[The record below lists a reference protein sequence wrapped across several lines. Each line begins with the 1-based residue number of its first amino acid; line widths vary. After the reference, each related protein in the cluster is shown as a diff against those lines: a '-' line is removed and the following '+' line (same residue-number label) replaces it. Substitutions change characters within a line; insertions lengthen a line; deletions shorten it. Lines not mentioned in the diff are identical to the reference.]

1 MDIILP
7 IFLLIAASPAFS
19 IPHDASLPRPLVK
32 SEGVGG
38 DGGIEF
44 DDMEE
49 FNSSNIIGIHSI
61 NICSNFLE
69 DSPIFSIG
77 VVYVLSNKS
86 LLTVPS
92 HGHFNYEHSMNFSIV
107 FKPEEQI
114 VKVEGKVD
122 GDIIGQLTI
131 TTVGPDYKHTIY
143 GPFGNTGTLSF
154 AFEGQIIAFHGRSD
168 YDLNQIG
175 VYSLAK
181 LTRSQQ
187 YSGKGLG
194 HDDEFGYQFDDISDL
209 NYPPIVA
216 IKSIS
221 IWVGDIA
228 WDERYTVAAIQM
240 GYLLLDGST
249 LLGKPH
255 GYIPTTNF
263 TSTTIP
269 LEDGDTLMALQ
280 GEISTVNMQ
289 YWFISQLN
297 FLILTSNGVK
307 MHGPFGSQGGVPFY
321 FYDNI
326 LGIYGNSDSAG
337 IYRIGV
343 YYI

>member
-7 IFLLIAASPAFS
+7 IILLIAASPAFS

-38 DGGIEF
+38 DGGTEF

-49 FNSSNIIGIHSI
+49 FSSSNIIGIHSI
-61 NICSNFLE
+61 NISSRFLE
-69 DSPIFSIG
+69 DSTIYSIG

-92 HGHFNYEHSMNFSIV
+92 RGRPSNDFSIV

-122 GDIIGQLTI
+122 SDTIGQLTI

-143 GPFGNTGTLSF
+143 GPFGDHGMLSF
-154 AFEGQIIAFHGRSD
+154 AFEGQIIAFHGRSSD
-168 YDLNQIG
+168 YELNQIG

-187 YSGKGLG
+187 YSAKGLSYN
-194 HDDEFGYQFDDISDL
+194 DQFGNEFDDISDL

-221 IWVGDIA
+221 IWISL
-228 WDERYTVAAIQM
+228 ERGAAIQM

-249 LLGKPH
+249 LLGKQH
-255 GYIPTTNF
+255 GHIPTTNF
-263 TSTTIP
+263 NTTTIM
-269 LEDGDTLMALQ
+269 LEDGDKLMALQ
-280 GEISTVNMQ
+280 GEIDLVNIQ
-289 YWFISQLN
+289 YWYISQLN
-297 FLILTSNGVK
+297 FTIMTRNGMT
-307 MHGPFGSQGGVPFY
+307 MHGPFGNRGIEPFY
-321 FYDNI
+321 FRGNI
-326 LGIYGNSDSAG
+326 LGIYGSSDSDY
-337 IYRIGV
+337 IYRIGA
-343 YYI
+343 YYL

>member
-7 IFLLIAASPAFS
+7 IILLIAASPAFS

-32 SEGVGG
+32 SEGEGG

-61 NICSNFLE
+61 NILSEFLE
-69 DSPIFSIG
+69 DSAIYSIG

-92 HGHFNYEHSMNFSIV
+92 RGKPFNEFTNFSIV
-107 FKPEEQI
+107 LKPEEQI

-122 GDIIGQLTI
+122 GDTIEQYTRIGQLTI

-143 GPFGNTGTLSF
+143 GPFGDQGMLSF

-168 YDLNQIG
+168 DYLNQIG

-187 YSGKGLG
+187 YSGKGFNEFN
-194 HDDEFGYQFDDISDL
+194 DESGDEFDDISDL

-216 IKSIS
+216 INSIS
-221 IWVGDIA
+221 IWVS
-228 WDERYTVAAIQM
+228 DEKVAAIQM

-249 LLGKPH
+249 LLGKQH
-255 GYIPTTNF
+255 GSIPTTNF
-263 TSTTIP
+263 NTTTIT
-269 LEDGDTLMALQ
+269 LEDGDKLIALQ
-280 GEISTVNMQ
+280 GEINEMNMRIW
-289 YWFISQLN
+289 YISQLN
-297 FLILTSNGVK
+297 FIIRTRNGMT
-307 MHGPFGSQGGVPFY
+307 MHGPFGSQEGDPFY
-321 FYDNI
+321 FQGNI
-326 LGIYGNSDSAG
+326 LGIYGNSGSL
-337 IYRIGV
+337 IYSIGV
-343 YYI
+343 YYL

>member
-7 IFLLIAASPAFS
+7 IILLIAASPAFS
-19 IPHDASLPRPLVK
+19 IPPDASLLRQLVK

-38 DGGIEF
+38 DDGTEF

-49 FNSSNIIGIHSI
+49 FNSSKIIGIHSI
-61 NICSNFLE
+61 NIRSGFLE
-69 DSPIFSIG
+69 DSVISSIG

-92 HGHFNYEHSMNFSIV
+92 RGKPFNNFSTSFSIV
-107 FKPEEQI
+107 LKPEEQI
-114 VKVEGKVD
+114 VKVEGKFD
-122 GDIIGQLTI
+122 SNIIGQLTI
-131 TTVGPDYKHTIY
+131 TTMGPNYKHTIY
-143 GPFGNTGTLSF
+143 GPFGDQGMLSF

-168 YDLNQIG
+168 DDYLYQIG

-194 HDDEFGYQFDDISDL
+194 LNDEFGDEFDDISDL

-216 IKSIS
+216 INSIS
-221 IWVGDIA
+221 IWVSD
-228 WDERYTVAAIQM
+228 DKVAAIQM

-249 LLGKPH
+249 LLGKQH

-263 TSTTIP
+263 NTTTIT
-269 LEDGDTLMALQ
+269 LEDGDKLIALQ
-280 GEISTVNMQ
+280 GEIDEIAMRFW
-289 YWFISQLN
+289 YISQLN
-297 FLILTSNGVK
+297 FIIMTRNGWT
-307 MHGPFGSQGGVPFY
+307 MHGPFGNRGVAPFNFQG
-321 FYDNI
+321 NI
-326 LGIYGNSDSAG
+326 LGIYGNSGSL
-337 IYRIGV
+337 IYSIGV
-343 YYI
+343 YYL